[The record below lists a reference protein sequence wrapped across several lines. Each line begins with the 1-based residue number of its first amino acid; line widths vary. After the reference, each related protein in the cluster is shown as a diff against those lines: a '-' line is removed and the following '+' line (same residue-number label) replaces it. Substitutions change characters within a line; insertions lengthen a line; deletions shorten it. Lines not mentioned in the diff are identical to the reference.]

1 MDMRKSTKYSS
12 FIIAAL
18 LATTPILVSQKVKAS
33 TDTSSESSVA
43 SKGPKVNQEDNSNNP
58 GTKSKSADGNGSSDA
73 GLNEDDDDDSDGTTQ
88 SGAIKTALV

>member
-1 MDMRKSTKYSS
+1 MRKSTKYSS

-43 SKGPKVNQEDNSNNP
+43 SKGHKVNQEDNSNNP